1 MLGVQWIKSLG
12 PILTDY
18 TDLTMKFKHHNKIIE
33 LHSERDYTICG
44 INHYQLKG
52 MVQID
57 GVNAFFH
64 IDRMNPEL
72 PSNQQTQ
79 PLTQDPTIISLLHRY
94 HSLFQPPTTLP
105 PPHDSTHTINLLP
118 NSFPVNV
125 RPYRYPHFQ
134 KHEIDT

>member
-64 IDRMNPEL
+64 IDRMNPKL

-94 HSLFQPPTTLP
+94 HILFQPPTTLP
-105 PPHDSTHTINLLP
+105 LPRNITHTINLLP
-118 NSFPVNV
+118 NSLPVNV
-125 RPYRYPHFQ
+125 QPYRNLYFQ
-134 KHEIDT
+134 KHEIET